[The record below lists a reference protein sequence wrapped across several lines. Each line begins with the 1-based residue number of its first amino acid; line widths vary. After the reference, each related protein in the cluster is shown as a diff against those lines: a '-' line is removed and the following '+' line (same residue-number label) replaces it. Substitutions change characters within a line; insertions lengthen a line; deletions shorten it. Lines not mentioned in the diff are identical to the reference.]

1 MSTSDETIE
10 LKNGEELSINYG
22 IGFILSVI
30 GMLVQLILAPWF
42 FLLHYELLM
51 VKEIE
56 VAQCPTCVYII
67 KYFLPAYTDVA
78 IIAGLLYFVAAIG
91 FYRKDEWSIK
101 VAMFANILALFTSFW
116 PMIPEMDTGIPILYA
131 AIFLPNVALW
141 FLIARL
147 AGNISWGRIMTG
159 LFTGMAMVT
168 TFMNGTASVN
178 MYMKSL
184 RSPDARVLTFTPSK
198 GAPYDVAKVGEV
210 FFVLTQRL
218 NWLAAIGMMIVTYY
232 VLFKPN
238 EKIRLLGIVSAL
250 TSVILG
256 TPLGIKIS
264 FMKNEISMMLYA
276 PILAFISLIGLA
288 YTPFWKKFVKPVDLN
303 N

>member
-1 MSTSDETIE
+1 MSMSDETIE
-10 LKNGEELSINYG
+10 LKNGEKLSINYG
-22 IGFILSVI
+22 IGLILSVI
-30 GMLVQLILAPWF
+30 GMLIQLILAPWF

-56 VAQCPTCVYII
+56 VAKCPTCVYII

-78 IIAGLLYFVAAIG
+78 IIAGIFYFIAAIG
-91 FYRKDEWSIK
+91 FYRKDEWSVK
-101 VAMFANILALFTSFW
+101 MAMIGNILALFTSFW
-116 PMIPEMDTGIPILYA
+116 PMIPEMDTGVPILYA
-131 AIFLPNVALW
+131 AIFLPNVVLW
-141 FLIARL
+141 FVIARY

-178 MYMKSL
+178 MYMKTL
-184 RSPDARVLTFTPSK
+184 RSPDARVLIFTTPK
-198 GAPYDVAKVGEV
+198 GNPYTVAKVGEV
-210 FFVLTQRL
+210 FFVMTQRL

-232 VLFKPN
+232 VLFRPDD
-238 EKIRLLGIVSAL
+238 KIRLLGIVSGL
-250 TSVILG
+250 ISLILG

-276 PILAFISLIGLA
+276 PILAFIYLIVFI
-288 YTPFWKKFVKPVDLN
+288 YTPFWNKLVEPVDLKN
-303 N
+303 